1 MQRQI
6 QSRWWMLQEL
16 VDWQLVKALLNKT
29 SQLFMSILCKKV
41 LHATP
46 TFTNTYSQ
54 TINKNAL
61 KKKKTKKLVLVANSK
76 LTATIDHVPCIYLHI
91 GSRGF
96 VFIHCVLLDTDNT
109 LLALAWKGFTSR
121 ANRSSLAAGWAEAA
135 AGAATAGAATDVAPG
150 AGIAW
155 VVCTGTWE
163 ADSIREDKAWA
174 FSFLSYKPNR
184 KCSEHQWI

>member
-1 MQRQI
+1 
-6 QSRWWMLQEL
+6 MLQEL

-29 SQLFMSILCKKV
+29 SQLFMYILCKKE
-41 LHATP
+41 LRATP
-46 TFTNTYSQ
+46 TFTTTYSQ

-109 LLALAWKGFTSR
+109 LLALA
-121 ANRSSLAAGWAEAA
+121 
-135 AGAATAGAATDVAPG
+135 
-150 AGIAW
+150 
-155 VVCTGTWE
+155 
-163 ADSIREDKAWA
+163 
-174 FSFLSYKPNR
+174 
-184 KCSEHQWI
+184 